1 MYLYLKCM
9 LQTIVHYN
17 NWADRPGELR
27 SNFIMA
33 ICIIYLATKQNVNDQ
48 NQEEMVIE
56 QEIFPTKVKWSGHKE
71 QKKF

>member
-1 MYLYLKCM
+1 
-9 LQTIVHYN
+9 
-17 NWADRPGELR
+17 
-27 SNFIMA
+27 MA

-71 QKKF
+71 QKILKLKSFVYLQRIEEEEGDERKTFILQIIS

>member
-1 MYLYLKCM
+1 
-9 LQTIVHYN
+9 
-17 NWADRPGELR
+17 
-27 SNFIMA
+27 MA